1 MLVAVAG
8 IEIAETAVAAAAVV
22 VVEAEWKALQTR
34 SANPFRHFAVET
46 VVVVDE
52 IAAVERD

>member
-8 IEIAETAVAAAAVV
+8 IEIAETAVAAAVV
-22 VVEAEWKALQTR
+22 VVEAEWKALQRR

-46 VVVVDE
+46 VVVVVVE